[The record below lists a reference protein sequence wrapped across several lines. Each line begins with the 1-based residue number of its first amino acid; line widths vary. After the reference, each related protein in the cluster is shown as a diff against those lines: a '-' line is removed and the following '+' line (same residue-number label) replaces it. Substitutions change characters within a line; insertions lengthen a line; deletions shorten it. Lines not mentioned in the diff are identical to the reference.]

1 MRGGFFPESDRPIRD
16 RERFFRFLGV
26 AGLLA
31 TAAGMLL
38 AVGIAA
44 GALVF
49 KRMEASATWQEA
61 DPWLARSRLSAP
73 RERTLP

>member
-1 MRGGFFPESDRPIRD
+1 MHGVYFPESEGPS
-16 RERFFRFLGV
+16 REREKFFRFLGV

-49 KRMEASATWQEA
+49 KRMEASASRQDTDA
-61 DPWLARSRLSAP
+61 WLTRSRLSAP
-73 RERTLP
+73 RDRTLP